1 MSNVYLFKSDAT
13 PAELEANGLGVLKA
27 HVATVSEELL
37 IPDASARYMATV
49 AVSVKDR
56 LASEVKAGAILRM
69 STPEGDDYFRISK
82 TNKTLDSITASAWQI
97 SYDLANAVISNR
109 AWMEQ
114 ALSTA
119 WSDMLKAGDT
129 GKVDQ
134 RFSGVSD
141 IASVNSVRIVRS
153 NVLAALIG
161 TQDNSVVNRWGGEI
175 KRNKFTVD
183 MLSRRG
189 QDRGIVLRYGKNIT
203 GINENIDDS
212 QAYQAVLPSY
222 LDASDQPVVM
232 PLMKSPYFDA
242 MPNPRTVAMHFSDI
256 KLSEELT
263 QAQAEQEVQ
272 DRVNAGW
279 LNRVDLPQ
287 VSCEISFVELRN
299 TLEYKDLAEL
309 ETILLGDTLRA
320 VWSGHIDVKQRVIA
334 YEWDALRD
342 RYINIQLGSPR
353 RNIASLRGQI
363 ESQIQDGINR
373 TLPSAI
379 AGAIDAAMHFDDVY
393 VNAMGYYPTVIKNEA
408 TGALTSYMHDAP
420 TLEDSTFIATS
431 PEPGTYLWT
440 TSGWNDGHP
449 VWQYGHTK
457 DGNAIMQAISF
468 YKVTSLDVTLADG
481 TTAQQAFDS
490 AVTVFRDIPQ
500 PPYKQ
505 GDLWHMPEL
514 TVDYWLSSGLTVD
527 QVMAL
532 GFTVDERMGGHS
544 YVCVNSRASGSFNRA
559 DWKLTGTTDKTSA
572 KLSER
577 ITTNTNTITEMGMQ
591 VSEVTEVVDEIGDV
605 FTDFPQPPYKA
616 GDVWHMPE
624 LTVDY
629 WLNSG
634 LTVDQ
639 VMALGITVDD
649 RMGGNSYVCINS
661 RETGSF
667 TRSDWMITGSTDKMS
682 VVYDARFTA
691 QEVALTEEVD
701 KIETELTQIRAGYV
715 RIIDIDGT
723 YPETI
728 IDGGVINTGS
738 ITIGKLADG
747 AVTEDKLANG
757 AVGTVKIADGA
768 IIGDKLAVSSVTVGK
783 LADGAVT
790 EDKLANGAVGTV
802 KIADGAIIGDK
813 LAVNSVNASK
823 LAEIAGFTFTNSVM
837 SSGSGTS
844 KVMISGNPNYSIFAI
859 ALGADTPASSPF
871 RVNRNGKLYSSD
883 AYVYGNIRASTGQIG
898 PLKVSNT
905 GLTFTTSGKFQIDP
919 NGNLKATGVDL
930 DGNLVGSFT
939 TKSGGGIWI
948 DQKNHYTRIKDDQGD
963 WRVFGIEVIWGAV
976 YSGGPTTKRIEVVAL
991 KGTGTSPPSP
1001 PSRSNP
1007 HATGTSN
1014 HQPR

>member
-1 MSNVYLFKSDAT
+1 VALMSNVYLFKSDAT

-82 TNKTLDSITASAWQI
+82 TNKTLDSITAYAWQI

-119 WSDMLKAGDT
+119 WPDMLKAGDT

-175 KRNKFTVD
+175 RRNKFTVD

-256 KLSEELT
+256 KLGEEMT

-408 TGALTSYMHDAP
+408 TGALTLYMHDAP

-449 VWQYGHTK
+449 VWQYGHAK

-481 TTAQQAFDS
+481 TTAQEAFDA
-490 AVTVFRDIPQ
+490 AVTVFRDIPE
-500 PPYKQ
+500 PPYKVN
-505 GDLWHMPEL
+505 DVWHMPEL
-514 TVDYWLSSGLTVD
+514 TVDYWLNCGLTVD
-527 QVMAL
+527 EVMAL
-532 GFTVDERMGGHS
+532 GFTVEERMGGHS
-544 YVCVNSRASGSFNRA
+544 YVCTTSRASGSFNRA
-559 DWKLTGTTDKTSA
+559 DWELTGTTDKTSA

-591 VSEVTEVVDEIGDV
+591 VTEVTEVVDEQGTSLGTAHSKISSLEAAQLTMTEQINAIGD
-605 FTDFPQPPYKA
+605 
-616 GDVWHMPE
+616 
-624 LTVDY
+624 
-629 WLNSG
+629 
-634 LTVDQ
+634 
-639 VMALGITVDD
+639 
-649 RMGGNSYVCINS
+649 
-661 RETGSF
+661 
-667 TRSDWMITGSTDKMS
+667 
-682 VVYDARFTA
+682 VYDARFTA

-715 RIIDIDGT
+715 RIVDIDGT

-768 IIGDKLAVSSVTVGK
+768 IIGDKLAVNSVTVGK
-783 LADGAVT
+783 LADGSVSG
-790 EDKLANGAVGTV
+790 DKLADGAVGTV

-813 LAVNSVNASK
+813 LAVNSINASK
-823 LAEIAGFTFTNSVM
+823 LSTIAGFTFDNDIM
-837 SSGSGTS
+837 WSGSGDS
-844 KVMISGNPNYSIFAI
+844 YLRLSGSPGWHPFLYGGTTITDAKFGVSSAGKTFA
-859 ALGADTPASSPF
+859 
-871 RVNRNGKLYSSD
+871 RD
-883 AYVYGNIRASTGQIG
+883 AYIYGEIRAAKGQIG
-898 PLKVSNT
+898 PLTVSDT

-919 NGNLKATGVDL
+919 NGNLKATGVDIA
-930 DGNLVGSFT
+930 GKFATG
-939 TKSGGGIWI
+939 SGGGIWI
-948 DQKNHYTRIKDDQGD
+948 DQYRHTTRITDDSGA
-963 WRVFGIEVIWGAV
+963 WKVFGLETFWAASS
-976 YSGGPTTKRIEVVAL
+976 SGGTANTQITAL
-991 KGTGTSPPSP
+991 VIKGS
-1001 PSRSNP
+1001 
-1007 HATGTSN
+1007 ATGPPPPNPGGGGSGGY
-1014 HQPR
+1014 PVPY